1 MLRARPVP
9 AQITEKGKLERR
21 VSGWEGPRRPGG
33 DQAGRTWA
41 KRTWVG
47 GMGVSNY
54 TRKQRGNQGDSD
66 GGELD
71 GKTSGWEGP
80 GQLGAWV
87 EPGQDPRAGEL
98 GWEGL
103 GREKFG
109 RGAWVTLGW
118 GGGTQEAGAK
128 EGHFFSGCTCQ
139 KSPSQSSY
147 LQAQS
152 RKPCRM
158 GNFGGQRM
166 NANKCFRSPTQLACL
181 WKQTGPKTLPIAETK
196 TTLLALAPHALV
208 TSFLPILR
216 SSRSSLV
223 FPGLAP
229 APGVR

>member
-118 GGGTQEAGAK
+118 GGGE
-128 EGHFFSGCTCQ
+128 
-139 KSPSQSSY
+139 
-147 LQAQS
+147 S
-152 RKPCRM
+152 RKLERRKATFFRVVPAKNLHHNQVICRHKA
-158 GNFGGQRM
+158 GNH
-166 NANKCFRSPTQLACL
+166 
-181 WKQTGPKTLPIAETK
+181 AEWE
-196 TTLLALAPHALV
+196 
-208 TSFLPILR
+208 TSEDN
-216 SSRSSLV
+216 
-223 FPGLAP
+223 G
-229 APGVR
+229 